1 MANITEKI
9 ERQITALEGKIDAL
23 SGNYLTNTW
32 KRQRE
37 QQERDRKK
45 EMYHSQIQVLQFL
58 KQKSETDTLTLLEQ
72 NLTVAAFYE
81 DMRCFSASKKYC
93 KDNPYCKFQYPKP
106 DDVRT
111 KRLQKAGITDTDE
124 LAAAVECFDTL
135 LQSAVIPPDPNAIRL
150 RDMLYR
156 AKMYQK
162 GDIQFTPPELAKEL
176 VALAGVRKDSR
187 VLEPEAGIGN
197 IADAAK
203 EVTDHVITTPL
214 AKNGSSVPAPTGFYP
229 TLHPYRLQ
237 QVIQKIKPANI
248 WVCHS
253 GDLFGEWIPTE
264 WILQVFEAA
273 KQAPWHNYMFLTMNP
288 NRYEE
293 LLETGVLM
301 PTDNFWYGTR
311 LTERGNVFTAD
322 GYHTFLCIE
331 PMRLFAE
338 RMEIPNV
345 EWILLGGYGKLK
357 RSWIESVMERKG
369 NIPVFMIGSKL
380 FKDVWRAPLIQ
391 EYPPL
396 LYRPA
401 EKTLP
406 HCSECKYCY
415 SVRQGKRGLWR
426 ACRHYKIV
434 RQDKDSGGRHIP
446 GRYAAVSPQWCP
458 KRPETN
464 WRFTK
469 RV

>member
-81 DMRCFSASKKYC
+81 DLRCFSASKKYC

-203 EVTDHVITTPL
+203 EVTDHVDCIERMTDFCEILKLKKHNVIGNDLLT
-214 AKNGSSVPAPTGFYP
+214 AETAPIYDA
-229 TLHPYRLQ
+229 
-237 QVIQKIKPANI
+237 V
-248 WVCHS
+248 V
-253 GDLFGEWIPTE
+253 
-264 WILQVFEAA
+264 
-273 KQAPWHNYMFLTMNP
+273 MNP
-288 NRYEE
+288 PFSEECEHIKRAFDFLRPGGSLVAVCSSSIQWKSTRKYEQFRDWLSE
-293 LLETGVLM
+293 HTHSIDECGAKFEMTGV
-301 PTDNFWYGTR
+301 
-311 LTERGNVFTAD
+311 
-322 GYHTFLCIE
+322 HTVVL
-331 PMRLFAE
+331 
-338 RMEIPNV
+338 V
-345 EWILLGGYGKLK
+345 
-357 RSWIESVMERKG
+357 V
-369 NIPVFMIGSKL
+369 
-380 FKDVWRAPLIQ
+380 
-391 EYPPL
+391 
-396 LYRPA
+396 
-401 EKTLP
+401 
-406 HCSECKYCY
+406 
-415 SVRQGKRGLWR
+415 
-426 ACRHYKIV
+426 
-434 RQDKDSGGRHIP
+434 DK
-446 GRYAAVSPQWCP
+446 AA
-458 KRPETN
+458 
-464 WRFTK
+464 
-469 RV
+469 

>member
-197 IADAAK
+197 IADAAN
-203 EVTDHVITTPL
+203 EVTDHVDCIERMTDFCEILKLKKHNVIGNDLLT
-214 AKNGSSVPAPTGFYP
+214 AETAPIYDA
-229 TLHPYRLQ
+229 
-237 QVIQKIKPANI
+237 V
-248 WVCHS
+248 V
-253 GDLFGEWIPTE
+253 
-264 WILQVFEAA
+264 
-273 KQAPWHNYMFLTMNP
+273 MNP
-288 NRYEE
+288 PFSEECEHIKRAFDFLRPGGSLVAVCSSSIQWKSTRKYEQFRDWLSE
-293 LLETGVLM
+293 HTHSIDECGAKFEMTGV
-301 PTDNFWYGTR
+301 
-311 LTERGNVFTAD
+311 
-322 GYHTFLCIE
+322 HTVVL
-331 PMRLFAE
+331 
-338 RMEIPNV
+338 V
-345 EWILLGGYGKLK
+345 
-357 RSWIESVMERKG
+357 V
-369 NIPVFMIGSKL
+369 
-380 FKDVWRAPLIQ
+380 
-391 EYPPL
+391 
-396 LYRPA
+396 
-401 EKTLP
+401 
-406 HCSECKYCY
+406 
-415 SVRQGKRGLWR
+415 
-426 ACRHYKIV
+426 
-434 RQDKDSGGRHIP
+434 DK
-446 GRYAAVSPQWCP
+446 AA
-458 KRPETN
+458 
-464 WRFTK
+464 
-469 RV
+469 

>member
-72 NLTVAAFYE
+72 NLTVAAYYE

-203 EVTDHVITTPL
+203 EVTDHVDCIERMTDFCEILKLKKHNVIGNDLLT
-214 AKNGSSVPAPTGFYP
+214 AETAPIYDA
-229 TLHPYRLQ
+229 
-237 QVIQKIKPANI
+237 V
-248 WVCHS
+248 V
-253 GDLFGEWIPTE
+253 
-264 WILQVFEAA
+264 
-273 KQAPWHNYMFLTMNP
+273 MNP
-288 NRYEE
+288 PFSEECEHIKRAFDFLRPGGSLVAVCSSSIQWKSTRKYEQFRDWLSE
-293 LLETGVLM
+293 HTHSIDECGAKFEMTGV
-301 PTDNFWYGTR
+301 
-311 LTERGNVFTAD
+311 
-322 GYHTFLCIE
+322 HTVVL
-331 PMRLFAE
+331 
-338 RMEIPNV
+338 V
-345 EWILLGGYGKLK
+345 
-357 RSWIESVMERKG
+357 V
-369 NIPVFMIGSKL
+369 
-380 FKDVWRAPLIQ
+380 
-391 EYPPL
+391 
-396 LYRPA
+396 
-401 EKTLP
+401 
-406 HCSECKYCY
+406 
-415 SVRQGKRGLWR
+415 
-426 ACRHYKIV
+426 
-434 RQDKDSGGRHIP
+434 DK
-446 GRYAAVSPQWCP
+446 AA
-458 KRPETN
+458 
-464 WRFTK
+464 
-469 RV
+469 

>member
-203 EVTDHVITTPL
+203 EVTDHVDCIERMTDFCEILKLKKHNVIGNDLLT
-214 AKNGSSVPAPTGFYP
+214 AETAPIYDA
-229 TLHPYRLQ
+229 
-237 QVIQKIKPANI
+237 V
-248 WVCHS
+248 V
-253 GDLFGEWIPTE
+253 
-264 WILQVFEAA
+264 
-273 KQAPWHNYMFLTMNP
+273 MNP
-288 NRYEE
+288 PFSEECEHIKRAFDFLRPGGSLVAVCSSSTQWKSTRKYEQFRDWLSE
-293 LLETGVLM
+293 HTHSIDECGAKFEMTGV
-301 PTDNFWYGTR
+301 
-311 LTERGNVFTAD
+311 
-322 GYHTFLCIE
+322 HTVVL
-331 PMRLFAE
+331 
-338 RMEIPNV
+338 V
-345 EWILLGGYGKLK
+345 
-357 RSWIESVMERKG
+357 V
-369 NIPVFMIGSKL
+369 
-380 FKDVWRAPLIQ
+380 
-391 EYPPL
+391 
-396 LYRPA
+396 
-401 EKTLP
+401 
-406 HCSECKYCY
+406 
-415 SVRQGKRGLWR
+415 
-426 ACRHYKIV
+426 
-434 RQDKDSGGRHIP
+434 DK
-446 GRYAAVSPQWCP
+446 AA
-458 KRPETN
+458 
-464 WRFTK
+464 
-469 RV
+469 

>member
-203 EVTDHVITTPL
+203 EVTDNVDCIERMTDFCEILKLKKHNVIANDLLT
-214 AKNGSSVPAPTGFYP
+214 AKTAPIYDSV
-229 TLHPYRLQ
+229 
-237 QVIQKIKPANI
+237 V
-248 WVCHS
+248 
-253 GDLFGEWIPTE
+253 
-264 WILQVFEAA
+264 
-273 KQAPWHNYMFLTMNP
+273 MNP
-288 NRYEE
+288 PFSEECEHIKRAFDFVRPGGSLVAVCSSSIQWKSTRKYEQFRDWLSE
-293 LLETGVLM
+293 HTHSINECGAKFEMTGV
-301 PTDNFWYGTR
+301 
-311 LTERGNVFTAD
+311 
-322 GYHTFLCIE
+322 HTVVL
-331 PMRLFAE
+331 
-338 RMEIPNV
+338 
-345 EWILLGGYGKLK
+345 
-357 RSWIESVMERKG
+357 VM
-369 NIPVFMIGSKL
+369 
-380 FKDVWRAPLIQ
+380 
-391 EYPPL
+391 
-396 LYRPA
+396 
-401 EKTLP
+401 
-406 HCSECKYCY
+406 
-415 SVRQGKRGLWR
+415 
-426 ACRHYKIV
+426 
-434 RQDKDSGGRHIP
+434 DK
-446 GRYAAVSPQWCP
+446 AA
-458 KRPETN
+458 
-464 WRFTK
+464 
-469 RV
+469 

>member
-93 KDNPYCKFQYPKP
+93 KDNPYCKFQYLKP

-203 EVTDHVITTPL
+203 EVTDHVDCIERMTDFCEILKLKKHNVIGNDLLT
-214 AKNGSSVPAPTGFYP
+214 AETAPIYDA
-229 TLHPYRLQ
+229 
-237 QVIQKIKPANI
+237 V
-248 WVCHS
+248 V
-253 GDLFGEWIPTE
+253 
-264 WILQVFEAA
+264 
-273 KQAPWHNYMFLTMNP
+273 MNP
-288 NRYEE
+288 PFSEECEHIKRAFDFLRPGGSLVAVCSSSIQWKSTRKYEQFRDWLSE
-293 LLETGVLM
+293 HTHSIDECGAKFEMTGV
-301 PTDNFWYGTR
+301 
-311 LTERGNVFTAD
+311 
-322 GYHTFLCIE
+322 HTVVL
-331 PMRLFAE
+331 
-338 RMEIPNV
+338 V
-345 EWILLGGYGKLK
+345 
-357 RSWIESVMERKG
+357 V
-369 NIPVFMIGSKL
+369 
-380 FKDVWRAPLIQ
+380 
-391 EYPPL
+391 
-396 LYRPA
+396 
-401 EKTLP
+401 
-406 HCSECKYCY
+406 
-415 SVRQGKRGLWR
+415 
-426 ACRHYKIV
+426 
-434 RQDKDSGGRHIP
+434 DK
-446 GRYAAVSPQWCP
+446 AA
-458 KRPETN
+458 
-464 WRFTK
+464 
-469 RV
+469 

>member
-32 KRQRE
+32 KRQPE

-203 EVTDHVITTPL
+203 EVTDHVDCIERMTDFCEILKLKKHNVIGNDLLTAETAPIYDAVVMSPPFSEECEHIKRAFDFL
-214 AKNGSSVPAPTGFYP
+214 RPGGSLVAVCSSSIQWKSTRKYEQFRDWLSEHTHSIDECGAK
-229 TLHPYRLQ
+229 
-237 QVIQKIKPANI
+237 
-248 WVCHS
+248 
-253 GDLFGEWIPTE
+253 
-264 WILQVFEAA
+264 FE
-273 KQAPWHNYMFLTMNP
+273 M
-288 NRYEE
+288 
-293 LLETGVLM
+293 TGV
-301 PTDNFWYGTR
+301 
-311 LTERGNVFTAD
+311 
-322 GYHTFLCIE
+322 HTVVL
-331 PMRLFAE
+331 
-338 RMEIPNV
+338 V
-345 EWILLGGYGKLK
+345 
-357 RSWIESVMERKG
+357 V
-369 NIPVFMIGSKL
+369 
-380 FKDVWRAPLIQ
+380 
-391 EYPPL
+391 
-396 LYRPA
+396 
-401 EKTLP
+401 
-406 HCSECKYCY
+406 
-415 SVRQGKRGLWR
+415 
-426 ACRHYKIV
+426 
-434 RQDKDSGGRHIP
+434 DK
-446 GRYAAVSPQWCP
+446 AA
-458 KRPETN
+458 
-464 WRFTK
+464 
-469 RV
+469 

>member
-58 KQKSETDTLTLLEQ
+58 KQKSETDPLTLLDQ
-72 NLTVAAFYE
+72 NRPVAAFYE

-203 EVTDHVITTPL
+203 EVTDHVDCIERMTDFCEILKLKKHNVIGNDLLT
-214 AKNGSSVPAPTGFYP
+214 AETAPIYDA
-229 TLHPYRLQ
+229 
-237 QVIQKIKPANI
+237 V
-248 WVCHS
+248 V
-253 GDLFGEWIPTE
+253 
-264 WILQVFEAA
+264 
-273 KQAPWHNYMFLTMNP
+273 MNP
-288 NRYEE
+288 PFSEECEHIKRAFDFLRPGGSLVAVCSSSIQWKSTRKYEQFRDWLSE
-293 LLETGVLM
+293 HTHSIDECGAKFEMTGV
-301 PTDNFWYGTR
+301 
-311 LTERGNVFTAD
+311 
-322 GYHTFLCIE
+322 HTVVL
-331 PMRLFAE
+331 
-338 RMEIPNV
+338 V
-345 EWILLGGYGKLK
+345 
-357 RSWIESVMERKG
+357 V
-369 NIPVFMIGSKL
+369 
-380 FKDVWRAPLIQ
+380 
-391 EYPPL
+391 
-396 LYRPA
+396 
-401 EKTLP
+401 
-406 HCSECKYCY
+406 
-415 SVRQGKRGLWR
+415 
-426 ACRHYKIV
+426 
-434 RQDKDSGGRHIP
+434 DK
-446 GRYAAVSPQWCP
+446 AA
-458 KRPETN
+458 
-464 WRFTK
+464 
-469 RV
+469 

>member
-9 ERQITALEGKIDAL
+9 ERQITALDGKIDAL

-203 EVTDHVITTPL
+203 EVTDHVDCIERMTDFCEILKLKKHNVIGNDLLT
-214 AKNGSSVPAPTGFYP
+214 AETAPIYDA
-229 TLHPYRLQ
+229 
-237 QVIQKIKPANI
+237 V
-248 WVCHS
+248 V
-253 GDLFGEWIPTE
+253 
-264 WILQVFEAA
+264 
-273 KQAPWHNYMFLTMNP
+273 MNP
-288 NRYEE
+288 PFSEECEHIKRAFDFLRPGGSLVAVCSSSIQWKSTRKYEQFRDWLSE
-293 LLETGVLM
+293 HTHSIDECGAKFEMTGV
-301 PTDNFWYGTR
+301 
-311 LTERGNVFTAD
+311 
-322 GYHTFLCIE
+322 HTVVL
-331 PMRLFAE
+331 
-338 RMEIPNV
+338 V
-345 EWILLGGYGKLK
+345 
-357 RSWIESVMERKG
+357 V
-369 NIPVFMIGSKL
+369 
-380 FKDVWRAPLIQ
+380 
-391 EYPPL
+391 
-396 LYRPA
+396 
-401 EKTLP
+401 
-406 HCSECKYCY
+406 
-415 SVRQGKRGLWR
+415 
-426 ACRHYKIV
+426 
-434 RQDKDSGGRHIP
+434 DK
-446 GRYAAVSPQWCP
+446 AA
-458 KRPETN
+458 
-464 WRFTK
+464 
-469 RV
+469 

>member
-203 EVTDHVITTPL
+203 EVTDHVDCIERMTDFCEILKLKKHNVIGNDLLT
-214 AKNGSSVPAPTGFYP
+214 AETAPIYDA
-229 TLHPYRLQ
+229 
-237 QVIQKIKPANI
+237 V
-248 WVCHS
+248 V
-253 GDLFGEWIPTE
+253 
-264 WILQVFEAA
+264 
-273 KQAPWHNYMFLTMNP
+273 MNP
-288 NRYEE
+288 PFSEECEHIKRAFDFLRPGGSLVAVCSSSIQWKSTRKYEQFRDWLSE
-293 LLETGVLM
+293 HTHSIDECGAKFEMTGV
-301 PTDNFWYGTR
+301 
-311 LTERGNVFTAD
+311 
-322 GYHTFLCIE
+322 HTVVL
-331 PMRLFAE
+331 A
-338 RMEIPNV
+338 V
-345 EWILLGGYGKLK
+345 
-357 RSWIESVMERKG
+357 
-369 NIPVFMIGSKL
+369 
-380 FKDVWRAPLIQ
+380 
-391 EYPPL
+391 
-396 LYRPA
+396 
-401 EKTLP
+401 
-406 HCSECKYCY
+406 
-415 SVRQGKRGLWR
+415 
-426 ACRHYKIV
+426 
-434 RQDKDSGGRHIP
+434 DK
-446 GRYAAVSPQWCP
+446 AA
-458 KRPETN
+458 
-464 WRFTK
+464 
-469 RV
+469 

>member
-176 VALAGVRKDSR
+176 VGLAGGRAGSR
-187 VLEPEAGIGN
+187 VLVREAGFGTCT
-197 IADAAK
+197 DAAK
-203 EVTDHVITTPL
+203 EVTDHVDCIERMTDFCEILKLKKHNVIGNDLLT
-214 AKNGSSVPAPTGFYP
+214 AETAPIYDA
-229 TLHPYRLQ
+229 
-237 QVIQKIKPANI
+237 V
-248 WVCHS
+248 V
-253 GDLFGEWIPTE
+253 
-264 WILQVFEAA
+264 
-273 KQAPWHNYMFLTMNP
+273 MNP
-288 NRYEE
+288 PFSEECEHIKRAFDFLRPGGSLVAVCSSSIQWKSTRKYEQFRDWLSE
-293 LLETGVLM
+293 HTHSIDECGAKFEMTGV
-301 PTDNFWYGTR
+301 
-311 LTERGNVFTAD
+311 
-322 GYHTFLCIE
+322 HTVVL
-331 PMRLFAE
+331 
-338 RMEIPNV
+338 V
-345 EWILLGGYGKLK
+345 
-357 RSWIESVMERKG
+357 V
-369 NIPVFMIGSKL
+369 
-380 FKDVWRAPLIQ
+380 
-391 EYPPL
+391 
-396 LYRPA
+396 
-401 EKTLP
+401 
-406 HCSECKYCY
+406 
-415 SVRQGKRGLWR
+415 
-426 ACRHYKIV
+426 
-434 RQDKDSGGRHIP
+434 DK
-446 GRYAAVSPQWCP
+446 AA
-458 KRPETN
+458 
-464 WRFTK
+464 
-469 RV
+469 

>member
-197 IADAAK
+197 IADAVK
-203 EVTDHVITTPL
+203 EVTDHVDCIERMTDFCEILKLKKHNVIGNDLLT
-214 AKNGSSVPAPTGFYP
+214 AETAPIYDA
-229 TLHPYRLQ
+229 
-237 QVIQKIKPANI
+237 V
-248 WVCHS
+248 V
-253 GDLFGEWIPTE
+253 
-264 WILQVFEAA
+264 
-273 KQAPWHNYMFLTMNP
+273 MNP
-288 NRYEE
+288 PLSEECEHIKRAFDFLRPGGSLVAVCSSSIQWKSTRKYEQFRDWLSE
-293 LLETGVLM
+293 HTHSIDECGAKFEMTGV
-301 PTDNFWYGTR
+301 
-311 LTERGNVFTAD
+311 
-322 GYHTFLCIE
+322 HTVVL
-331 PMRLFAE
+331 
-338 RMEIPNV
+338 V
-345 EWILLGGYGKLK
+345 
-357 RSWIESVMERKG
+357 V
-369 NIPVFMIGSKL
+369 
-380 FKDVWRAPLIQ
+380 
-391 EYPPL
+391 
-396 LYRPA
+396 
-401 EKTLP
+401 
-406 HCSECKYCY
+406 
-415 SVRQGKRGLWR
+415 
-426 ACRHYKIV
+426 
-434 RQDKDSGGRHIP
+434 DK
-446 GRYAAVSPQWCP
+446 AA
-458 KRPETN
+458 
-464 WRFTK
+464 
-469 RV
+469 

>member
-203 EVTDHVITTPL
+203 EVTDHVDCIERMTDFCEILKLKKHNVIGNDLLT
-214 AKNGSSVPAPTGFYP
+214 AETAPIYDA
-229 TLHPYRLQ
+229 
-237 QVIQKIKPANI
+237 V
-248 WVCHS
+248 V
-253 GDLFGEWIPTE
+253 
-264 WILQVFEAA
+264 
-273 KQAPWHNYMFLTMNP
+273 MNP
-288 NRYEE
+288 PFSEE
-293 LLETGVLM
+293 CEHIKRAFDFLRPGGSLVAVCSSSIQWKSTRKNEQFRDWLSEHTHSIDECGAKFEMTGV
-301 PTDNFWYGTR
+301 
-311 LTERGNVFTAD
+311 
-322 GYHTFLCIE
+322 HTVVL
-331 PMRLFAE
+331 
-338 RMEIPNV
+338 V
-345 EWILLGGYGKLK
+345 
-357 RSWIESVMERKG
+357 V
-369 NIPVFMIGSKL
+369 
-380 FKDVWRAPLIQ
+380 
-391 EYPPL
+391 
-396 LYRPA
+396 
-401 EKTLP
+401 
-406 HCSECKYCY
+406 
-415 SVRQGKRGLWR
+415 
-426 ACRHYKIV
+426 
-434 RQDKDSGGRHIP
+434 DK
-446 GRYAAVSPQWCP
+446 AA
-458 KRPETN
+458 
-464 WRFTK
+464 
-469 RV
+469 

>member
-203 EVTDHVITTPL
+203 EVTDHVDCIERMTDFCEILKLKKHNVIGNDLLT
-214 AKNGSSVPAPTGFYP
+214 AETAPIYDA
-229 TLHPYRLQ
+229 
-237 QVIQKIKPANI
+237 V
-248 WVCHS
+248 V
-253 GDLFGEWIPTE
+253 
-264 WILQVFEAA
+264 
-273 KQAPWHNYMFLTMNP
+273 MNP
-288 NRYEE
+288 PFSEECEHIKRAFDFLRPGGSLVAVCSSSIQWKSTRKYEQFRDWLSE
-293 LLETGVLM
+293 HTHSIDECGAKFEMTGVH
-301 PTDNFWYGTR
+301 TDV
-311 LTERGNVFTAD
+311 LV
-322 GYHTFLCIE
+322 
-331 PMRLFAE
+331 
-338 RMEIPNV
+338 V
-345 EWILLGGYGKLK
+345 
-357 RSWIESVMERKG
+357 
-369 NIPVFMIGSKL
+369 
-380 FKDVWRAPLIQ
+380 
-391 EYPPL
+391 
-396 LYRPA
+396 
-401 EKTLP
+401 
-406 HCSECKYCY
+406 
-415 SVRQGKRGLWR
+415 
-426 ACRHYKIV
+426 
-434 RQDKDSGGRHIP
+434 DK
-446 GRYAAVSPQWCP
+446 AA
-458 KRPETN
+458 
-464 WRFTK
+464 
-469 RV
+469 

>member
-124 LAAAVECFDTL
+124 LAAAVECSDTL

-203 EVTDHVITTPL
+203 EVTDHVDCIERMTDFCEILKLKKHNVIGNDLLT
-214 AKNGSSVPAPTGFYP
+214 AETAPIYDA
-229 TLHPYRLQ
+229 
-237 QVIQKIKPANI
+237 V
-248 WVCHS
+248 V
-253 GDLFGEWIPTE
+253 
-264 WILQVFEAA
+264 
-273 KQAPWHNYMFLTMNP
+273 MNP
-288 NRYEE
+288 PFSEECEHIKRAFDFLRPGGSLVAVCSSSIQWKSTRKYEQFRDWLSE
-293 LLETGVLM
+293 HTHSIDECGAKFEMTGV
-301 PTDNFWYGTR
+301 
-311 LTERGNVFTAD
+311 
-322 GYHTFLCIE
+322 HTVVL
-331 PMRLFAE
+331 
-338 RMEIPNV
+338 V
-345 EWILLGGYGKLK
+345 
-357 RSWIESVMERKG
+357 V
-369 NIPVFMIGSKL
+369 
-380 FKDVWRAPLIQ
+380 
-391 EYPPL
+391 
-396 LYRPA
+396 
-401 EKTLP
+401 
-406 HCSECKYCY
+406 
-415 SVRQGKRGLWR
+415 
-426 ACRHYKIV
+426 
-434 RQDKDSGGRHIP
+434 DK
-446 GRYAAVSPQWCP
+446 AA
-458 KRPETN
+458 
-464 WRFTK
+464 
-469 RV
+469 

>member
-124 LAAAVECFDTL
+124 LAAVVECFDTL

-197 IADAAK
+197 IADVAK
-203 EVTDHVITTPL
+203 EVTDHVDCIERMTDFCEILKLKKHNVIGNDLLT
-214 AKNGSSVPAPTGFYP
+214 AETAPIYDA
-229 TLHPYRLQ
+229 
-237 QVIQKIKPANI
+237 V
-248 WVCHS
+248 V
-253 GDLFGEWIPTE
+253 
-264 WILQVFEAA
+264 
-273 KQAPWHNYMFLTMNP
+273 MNP
-288 NRYEE
+288 PFSEECEHIKRAFDFLRPGGSLVAVCSSSIQWKSTRKYEQFRDWLSE
-293 LLETGVLM
+293 HTHSIDECGAKFEMTGV
-301 PTDNFWYGTR
+301 
-311 LTERGNVFTAD
+311 
-322 GYHTFLCIE
+322 HTVVL
-331 PMRLFAE
+331 
-338 RMEIPNV
+338 V
-345 EWILLGGYGKLK
+345 
-357 RSWIESVMERKG
+357 V
-369 NIPVFMIGSKL
+369 
-380 FKDVWRAPLIQ
+380 
-391 EYPPL
+391 
-396 LYRPA
+396 
-401 EKTLP
+401 
-406 HCSECKYCY
+406 
-415 SVRQGKRGLWR
+415 
-426 ACRHYKIV
+426 
-434 RQDKDSGGRHIP
+434 DK
-446 GRYAAVSPQWCP
+446 AA
-458 KRPETN
+458 
-464 WRFTK
+464 
-469 RV
+469 

>member
-150 RDMLYR
+150 RDMLDR

-203 EVTDHVITTPL
+203 EVTDHVDCIERMTDFCEILKLKKHNVIGNDLLT
-214 AKNGSSVPAPTGFYP
+214 AETAPIYDA
-229 TLHPYRLQ
+229 
-237 QVIQKIKPANI
+237 V
-248 WVCHS
+248 V
-253 GDLFGEWIPTE
+253 
-264 WILQVFEAA
+264 
-273 KQAPWHNYMFLTMNP
+273 MNP
-288 NRYEE
+288 PFSEECEHIKRAFDFLRPGGSLVAVCSSSIQWKSTRKYEQFRDWLSE
-293 LLETGVLM
+293 HTHSIDECGAKFEMTGV
-301 PTDNFWYGTR
+301 
-311 LTERGNVFTAD
+311 
-322 GYHTFLCIE
+322 HTVVL
-331 PMRLFAE
+331 
-338 RMEIPNV
+338 V
-345 EWILLGGYGKLK
+345 
-357 RSWIESVMERKG
+357 V
-369 NIPVFMIGSKL
+369 
-380 FKDVWRAPLIQ
+380 
-391 EYPPL
+391 
-396 LYRPA
+396 
-401 EKTLP
+401 
-406 HCSECKYCY
+406 
-415 SVRQGKRGLWR
+415 
-426 ACRHYKIV
+426 
-434 RQDKDSGGRHIP
+434 DK
-446 GRYAAVSPQWCP
+446 AA
-458 KRPETN
+458 
-464 WRFTK
+464 
-469 RV
+469 

>member
-124 LAAAVECFDTL
+124 LAATVECFDTL

-197 IADAAK
+197 IADVAK
-203 EVTDHVITTPL
+203 EVTDHVDCIERMTDFCEILKLKKHNVIGNDLLT
-214 AKNGSSVPAPTGFYP
+214 AETAPIYDA
-229 TLHPYRLQ
+229 
-237 QVIQKIKPANI
+237 V
-248 WVCHS
+248 V
-253 GDLFGEWIPTE
+253 
-264 WILQVFEAA
+264 
-273 KQAPWHNYMFLTMNP
+273 MNP
-288 NRYEE
+288 PFSEECEHIKRAFDFLRPGGSLVAVCSSSIQWKSTRKYEQFRDWLSE
-293 LLETGVLM
+293 HTHSIDECGAKFEMTGV
-301 PTDNFWYGTR
+301 
-311 LTERGNVFTAD
+311 
-322 GYHTFLCIE
+322 HTVVL
-331 PMRLFAE
+331 
-338 RMEIPNV
+338 V
-345 EWILLGGYGKLK
+345 
-357 RSWIESVMERKG
+357 V
-369 NIPVFMIGSKL
+369 
-380 FKDVWRAPLIQ
+380 
-391 EYPPL
+391 
-396 LYRPA
+396 
-401 EKTLP
+401 
-406 HCSECKYCY
+406 
-415 SVRQGKRGLWR
+415 
-426 ACRHYKIV
+426 
-434 RQDKDSGGRHIP
+434 DK
-446 GRYAAVSPQWCP
+446 AA
-458 KRPETN
+458 
-464 WRFTK
+464 
-469 RV
+469 

>member
-197 IADAAK
+197 IADVAK
-203 EVTDHVITTPL
+203 EVTDHVDCIERMTDFCEILKLKKHNVIGNDLLT
-214 AKNGSSVPAPTGFYP
+214 AETAPIYDA
-229 TLHPYRLQ
+229 
-237 QVIQKIKPANI
+237 V
-248 WVCHS
+248 V
-253 GDLFGEWIPTE
+253 
-264 WILQVFEAA
+264 
-273 KQAPWHNYMFLTMNP
+273 MNP
-288 NRYEE
+288 PFSEECEHIKRAFDFLRPSGSLVAVCSSSIQWKSTRKYEQFRDWLSE
-293 LLETGVLM
+293 HTHSIDECGAKFEMTGV
-301 PTDNFWYGTR
+301 
-311 LTERGNVFTAD
+311 
-322 GYHTFLCIE
+322 HTVVL
-331 PMRLFAE
+331 
-338 RMEIPNV
+338 V
-345 EWILLGGYGKLK
+345 
-357 RSWIESVMERKG
+357 V
-369 NIPVFMIGSKL
+369 
-380 FKDVWRAPLIQ
+380 
-391 EYPPL
+391 
-396 LYRPA
+396 
-401 EKTLP
+401 
-406 HCSECKYCY
+406 
-415 SVRQGKRGLWR
+415 
-426 ACRHYKIV
+426 
-434 RQDKDSGGRHIP
+434 DK
-446 GRYAAVSPQWCP
+446 AA
-458 KRPETN
+458 
-464 WRFTK
+464 
-469 RV
+469 

>member
-176 VALAGVRKDSR
+176 VALAGVCKDSR

-203 EVTDHVITTPL
+203 EVTDHVDCIERMTDFCEILKLKKHNVIGNDLLT
-214 AKNGSSVPAPTGFYP
+214 AETAPIYDA
-229 TLHPYRLQ
+229 
-237 QVIQKIKPANI
+237 V
-248 WVCHS
+248 V
-253 GDLFGEWIPTE
+253 
-264 WILQVFEAA
+264 
-273 KQAPWHNYMFLTMNP
+273 MNP
-288 NRYEE
+288 PFSEECEHIKRAFDFLRPGGSLVAVCSSSIQWKSTRKYEQFRDWLSE
-293 LLETGVLM
+293 HTHSIDECGAKFEMTGV
-301 PTDNFWYGTR
+301 
-311 LTERGNVFTAD
+311 
-322 GYHTFLCIE
+322 HTVVL
-331 PMRLFAE
+331 
-338 RMEIPNV
+338 V
-345 EWILLGGYGKLK
+345 
-357 RSWIESVMERKG
+357 V
-369 NIPVFMIGSKL
+369 
-380 FKDVWRAPLIQ
+380 
-391 EYPPL
+391 
-396 LYRPA
+396 
-401 EKTLP
+401 
-406 HCSECKYCY
+406 
-415 SVRQGKRGLWR
+415 
-426 ACRHYKIV
+426 
-434 RQDKDSGGRHIP
+434 DK
-446 GRYAAVSPQWCP
+446 AA
-458 KRPETN
+458 
-464 WRFTK
+464 
-469 RV
+469 

>member
-197 IADAAK
+197 IADVAK
-203 EVTDHVITTPL
+203 EVTDHVDCIERMTDFCEILKLKKHNVIGNDLLT
-214 AKNGSSVPAPTGFYP
+214 AETAPIYDA
-229 TLHPYRLQ
+229 
-237 QVIQKIKPANI
+237 V
-248 WVCHS
+248 V
-253 GDLFGEWIPTE
+253 
-264 WILQVFEAA
+264 
-273 KQAPWHNYMFLTMNP
+273 MNP
-288 NRYEE
+288 PFSEECEHIKRAFDFLRPGGSLMAVCSSSIQWKSTRKYEQFRDWLSE
-293 LLETGVLM
+293 HTHSIDECGAKFEMTGV
-301 PTDNFWYGTR
+301 
-311 LTERGNVFTAD
+311 
-322 GYHTFLCIE
+322 HTVVL
-331 PMRLFAE
+331 
-338 RMEIPNV
+338 V
-345 EWILLGGYGKLK
+345 
-357 RSWIESVMERKG
+357 V
-369 NIPVFMIGSKL
+369 
-380 FKDVWRAPLIQ
+380 
-391 EYPPL
+391 
-396 LYRPA
+396 
-401 EKTLP
+401 
-406 HCSECKYCY
+406 
-415 SVRQGKRGLWR
+415 
-426 ACRHYKIV
+426 
-434 RQDKDSGGRHIP
+434 DK
-446 GRYAAVSPQWCP
+446 AA
-458 KRPETN
+458 
-464 WRFTK
+464 
-469 RV
+469 

>member
-9 ERQITALEGKIDAL
+9 ERRITVLEGKVDAL

-45 EMYHSQIQVLQFL
+45 EMYRSQIQVLQLL
-58 KQKSETDTLTLLEQ
+58 KHKSETDTLTLLEQ

-203 EVTDHVITTPL
+203 EVTDNVDCIERMTDFCEILKLKKHNVIANDLLTAETAPIYD
-214 AKNGSSVPAPTGFYP
+214 SV
-229 TLHPYRLQ
+229 
-237 QVIQKIKPANI
+237 V
-248 WVCHS
+248 
-253 GDLFGEWIPTE
+253 
-264 WILQVFEAA
+264 
-273 KQAPWHNYMFLTMNP
+273 MNP
-288 NRYEE
+288 PFSEECEHIKRAFDFVRPGGSLVAVCSSSIQWKSTRKYEQFRDWLSE
-293 LLETGVLM
+293 HTHSIDECGAKFEMTGV
-301 PTDNFWYGTR
+301 
-311 LTERGNVFTAD
+311 
-322 GYHTFLCIE
+322 HTVVL
-331 PMRLFAE
+331 
-338 RMEIPNV
+338 V
-345 EWILLGGYGKLK
+345 
-357 RSWIESVMERKG
+357 V
-369 NIPVFMIGSKL
+369 
-380 FKDVWRAPLIQ
+380 
-391 EYPPL
+391 
-396 LYRPA
+396 
-401 EKTLP
+401 
-406 HCSECKYCY
+406 
-415 SVRQGKRGLWR
+415 
-426 ACRHYKIV
+426 
-434 RQDKDSGGRHIP
+434 DK
-446 GRYAAVSPQWCP
+446 AA
-458 KRPETN
+458 
-464 WRFTK
+464 
-469 RV
+469 

>member
-111 KRLQKAGITDTDE
+111 KRLQKAGITDTDK

-197 IADAAK
+197 IADVAK
-203 EVTDHVITTPL
+203 EVTDHVDCIERMTDFCEILKLKKHNVIGNDLLT
-214 AKNGSSVPAPTGFYP
+214 AETAPIYDA
-229 TLHPYRLQ
+229 
-237 QVIQKIKPANI
+237 V
-248 WVCHS
+248 V
-253 GDLFGEWIPTE
+253 
-264 WILQVFEAA
+264 
-273 KQAPWHNYMFLTMNP
+273 MNP
-288 NRYEE
+288 PFSEECEHIKRAFDFLRPGGSLVAVCSSSIQWKSTRKYEQFRDWLSE
-293 LLETGVLM
+293 HTHSIDECGAKFEMTGV
-301 PTDNFWYGTR
+301 
-311 LTERGNVFTAD
+311 
-322 GYHTFLCIE
+322 HTVVL
-331 PMRLFAE
+331 
-338 RMEIPNV
+338 V
-345 EWILLGGYGKLK
+345 
-357 RSWIESVMERKG
+357 V
-369 NIPVFMIGSKL
+369 
-380 FKDVWRAPLIQ
+380 
-391 EYPPL
+391 
-396 LYRPA
+396 
-401 EKTLP
+401 
-406 HCSECKYCY
+406 
-415 SVRQGKRGLWR
+415 
-426 ACRHYKIV
+426 
-434 RQDKDSGGRHIP
+434 DK
-446 GRYAAVSPQWCP
+446 AA
-458 KRPETN
+458 
-464 WRFTK
+464 
-469 RV
+469 